1 MADKRKWIGMGYNL
15 PVNPSKNRVYVWRK
29 LKEVGAVY
37 YKQGVT
43 VLPYQKDK
51 LAFFMKLSEKIR
63 EMGGEASI
71 IEISFFD
78 PADERELIRKFIE
91 QSTEEYREMLAD
103 CIKLRDELRRSPD
116 QIIAQLKDEDTL
128 RKMINRY
135 GRIRARDHFRLP
147 LSREVEYGMKD
158 IEEILK
164 MSAEDLF
171 LQFRKMM
178 DKLG

>member
-29 LKEVGAVY
+29 LKEAGAVY

-51 LAFFMKLSEKIR
+51 LAFFLKLSERIR

-78 PADERELIRKFIE
+78 PADERELIRKFVE
-91 QSTEEYREMLAD
+91 QSTEEYREMISD
-103 CIKLRDELRRSPD
+103 CMRLRDELRSAPD
-116 QIIAQLKDEDTL
+116 QSIAQLKDEDTL
-128 RKMINRY
+128 RKMVNRY

-147 LSREVEYGMKD
+147 ISKEVDVGMKD

-164 MSAEDLF
+164 MSAQDLF
-171 LQFRKMM
+171 VQFRKMLE
-178 DKLG
+178 KLG